1 MSDASGGWQRQ
12 TNASV
17 GQTNAAEADKCGLG
31 HAFVCHSAG
40 QMRDAQTNESG
51 VGTNAWVSISSQ
63 SSSRVQVED

>member
-1 MSDASGGWQRQ
+1 MRAVGTDKCGQRQ

-17 GQTNAAEADKCGLG
+17 GQTNASVRQTNAAEADKCGLG

-51 VGTNAWVSISSQ
+51 VGTNAWVPRI
-63 SSSRVQVED
+63 